1 MWQGDVRDVEPW
13 NPCGRPLRE
22 RYSPGETKDKA
33 KDQLFYIDGSPY
45 STVEVLNFET
55 ILRRFPNL
63 LLITFAISVGSSAAC
78 TGTVQN
84 RNRGRAARALFNL
97 HVREEGKY

>member
-78 TGTVQN
+78 TVHVPVSFYRYCTVQY
-84 RNRGRAARALFNL
+84 RT
-97 HVREEGKY
+97 VVVP